1 MEFFLYFNMKKK
13 IITISFIAVL
23 SIIFW
28 GAVAL
33 SQDYIATIKVR
44 IVYTDLP
51 KNYSVGYSSITES
64 YLQVKGKGWELAKL
78 SVGSVEDFYVSV
90 HRRPGRHKK
99 DLSDFIE
106 SNQWLFPSMQVLQIS
121 PSQIEFDVD
130 RINSKIVKLA
140 KNFTLNFK
148 QGFDA
153 TSEISLDP
161 AYVEVFGSYSLLRK
175 VDSIRTVAQEFNN
188 VSEAITTHITLEETP
203 GLRYSVNRTKLDVDV
218 QKIVDKSFVGVP
230 VEVKNVPDAKEL
242 ILYPA
247 KIDVVLRGGINK
259 LGKLTNDSLKVVIDF
274 WDALKEEGGKVE
286 PEIIIP
292 KFTNIISVEPKKLE
306 YIIKQ
311 Y

>member
-1 MEFFLYFNMKKK
+1 MKKK
-13 IITISFIAVL
+13 IITISFIAFL

-51 KNYSVGYSSITES
+51 KNYSVGYSSLTES

-90 HRRPGRHKK
+90 HRRSGRQKK
-99 DLSDFIE
+99 NLSDFIE
-106 SNQWLFPSMQVLQIS
+106 SNQWLFPSIQVLQIS

-130 RINSKIVKLA
+130 RVNSKIVKVA

-148 QGFDA
+148 PGFEA
-153 TSEISLDP
+153 TSEILLEP
-161 AYVEVFGSYSLLRK
+161 AYVEVFGPHSILQK
-175 VDSIRTVAQEFNN
+175 VDSVGTVAQEFNN
-188 VSEAITTHITLEETP
+188 VSETISTNMSLEEIP
-203 GLRYSVNRTKLDVDV
+203 GLRYSLNRTKLDVEV
-218 QKIVDKSFVGVP
+218 QKIVDKSFNGIP
-230 VEVKNVPDAKEL
+230 VEVKNVPDGKEL

-247 KIDVVLRGGINK
+247 KIDLVLRGGINK
-259 LGKLTNDSLKVVIDF
+259 LGRLTNDSLKVVIDY
-274 WDALKEEGGKVE
+274 WNALKEEGGKVE

>member
-1 MEFFLYFNMKKK
+1 MKKK

-51 KNYSVGYSSITES
+51 KNYAVGVSSLTES

-90 HRRPGRHKK
+90 HRRPGRQKK

-106 SNQWLFPSMQVLQIS
+106 SNQWLFPSMQVLQIN

-130 RINSKIVKLA
+130 RVNSKVVKLA

-148 QGFDA
+148 LGFEA
-153 TSEISLDP
+153 TSEIFLEP
-161 AYVEVFGSYSLLRK
+161 AYVEVFGPYSLLQK
-175 VDSIRTVAQEFNN
+175 IDSIKTVSKVFYN
-188 VSEAITTHITLEETP
+188 VFETISTHISLEEIP
-203 GLRYSVNRTKLDVDV
+203 GLRYSLNRTKLDVEV
-218 QKIVDKSFVGVP
+218 QKIVDKNFTGIP
-230 VEVKNVPDAKEL
+230 IEVKNVPDAKEL

-259 LGKLTNDSLKVVIDF
+259 LGKLTNDSLKVVIDY
-274 WDALKEEGGKVE
+274 WNALKEEGGKVE

-292 KFTNIISVEPKKLE
+292 KFTSIISVEPKKLE

>member
-1 MEFFLYFNMKKK
+1 MKKK
-13 IITISFIAVL
+13 IITISFIAFL

-51 KNYSVGYSSITES
+51 KNYSVGYSSLTES

-90 HRRPGRHKK
+90 HRGPGRQKK
-99 DLSDFIE
+99 NLSDFIE
-106 SNQWLFPSMQVLQIS
+106 SNQWLFPSIQVLQIS

-130 RINSKIVKLA
+130 RVNSKIVKVA

-148 QGFDA
+148 PGFEA
-153 TSEISLDP
+153 TSEILLEP
-161 AYVEVFGSYSLLRK
+161 AYVEVFGSHSILQK
-175 VDSIRTVAQEFNN
+175 VDSVGTVAQEFNN
-188 VSEAITTHITLEETP
+188 VSETISTNMSLEEIP
-203 GLRYSVNRTKLDVDV
+203 GLRYSLNRTKLDVEV
-218 QKIVDKSFVGVP
+218 QKIVDKSFNGIP
-230 VEVKNVPDAKEL
+230 VEVKNVPDGKEL

-247 KIDVVLRGGINK
+247 KIDLVLRGGINK
-259 LGKLTNDSLKVVIDF
+259 LGRLTNDSLKVVIDY
-274 WDALKEEGGKVE
+274 WNALKEEGGKVE

>member
-1 MEFFLYFNMKKK
+1 MEFFLYFSMKKK

-51 KNYSVGYSSITES
+51 KNYSVGYSSLTES

-106 SNQWLFPSMQVLQIS
+106 SNQWLFPSMQVLQIG
-121 PSQIEFDVD
+121 PSQIEFEVD
-130 RINSKIVKLA
+130 RVDSKIVKVS
-140 KNFTLNFK
+140 KNFNLNFRD
-148 QGFDA
+148 GYEA
-153 TSEISLDP
+153 TSEIILSP
-161 AYVEVFGSYSLLRK
+161 EYVEIRGSAILLQK
-175 VDSIRTVAQEFNN
+175 IDSVKTIVTEVREL
-188 VSEAITTHITLEETP
+188 SEPILSYIKLEDIQGIT
-203 GLRYSVNRTKLDVDV
+203 YSVERVKFEIDV
-218 QKIVDKSFVGVP
+218 QKIVDKSFNGIP
-230 VEVKNVPDAKEL
+230 IEVKNAPVGKEL

-247 KIDVVLRGGINK
+247 KIDIVLRGGINK
-259 LGKLTNDSLKVVIDF
+259 LGKLTNDSLKVVIDY
-274 WDALKEEGGKVE
+274 WNAIKEEGGKVE
-286 PEIIIP
+286 PDIVIP

>member
-1 MEFFLYFNMKKK
+1 MKKK

-51 KNYSVGYSSITES
+51 KNYSIGYSSLTES

-78 SVGSVEDFYVSV
+78 SVGSEADFYVSA
-90 HRRPGRHKK
+90 HRRPGRQKK
-99 DLSDFIE
+99 NLRDFIE
-106 SNQWLFPSMQVLQIS
+106 SNQWLFPSIQVLQIS

-130 RINSKIVKLA
+130 RVNSKIVKIA

-148 QGFDA
+148 PGFAA
-153 TSEISLDP
+153 TSEILLEP
-161 AYVEVFGSYSLLRK
+161 AYVEVFGSHSILQN
-175 VDSIRTVAQEFNN
+175 VDSVGTVAQEFNN
-188 VSEAITTHITLEETP
+188 VSETISTNITLEEIP
-203 GLRYSVNRTKLDVDV
+203 GLRYSFSRTKLNVEV
-218 QKIVDKSFVGVP
+218 QKIVDKSFTGIQ

-242 ILYPA
+242 ILFPA

-259 LGKLTNDSLKVVIDF
+259 LGRLTNDSLKVVIDY
-274 WDALKEEGGKVE
+274 WNALKEEGGKVE

-292 KFTNIISVEPKKLE
+292 KFTNLISVEPKKLE

>member
-1 MEFFLYFNMKKK
+1 MKKK

-51 KNYSVGYSSITES
+51 KNYSVGYSSLTES

-106 SNQWLFPSMQVLQIS
+106 SNQWLFPSMQVLQIG
-121 PSQIEFDVD
+121 PSQIEFEVD
-130 RINSKIVKLA
+130 RVDSKIVKVS
-140 KNFTLNFK
+140 KNFNLNFRD
-148 QGFDA
+148 GYEA
-153 TSEISLDP
+153 TSEIILSP
-161 AYVEVFGSYSLLRK
+161 EYVEIRGSAILLQK
-175 VDSIRTVAQEFNN
+175 IDSVKTIVTEVREL
-188 VSEAITTHITLEETP
+188 SEPILSYIKLEDIQGIT
-203 GLRYSVNRTKLDVDV
+203 YSVERVKFEIDV
-218 QKIVDKSFVGVP
+218 QKIVDKSFNGIP
-230 VEVKNVPDAKEL
+230 IEVKNAPVGKEL

-247 KIDVVLRGGINK
+247 KIDIVLRGGINK
-259 LGKLTNDSLKVVIDF
+259 LGKLTNDSLKVVIDY
-274 WDALKEEGGKVE
+274 WNAIKEEGGKVE
-286 PEIIIP
+286 PDIVIP